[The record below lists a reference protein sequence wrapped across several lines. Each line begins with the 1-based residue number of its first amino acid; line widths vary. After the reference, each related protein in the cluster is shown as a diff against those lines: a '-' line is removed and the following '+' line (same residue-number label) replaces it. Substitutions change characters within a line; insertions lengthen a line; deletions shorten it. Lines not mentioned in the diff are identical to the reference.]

1 VAVFTPNF
9 MSGSFFVGVVACLEL
24 ELWLLLPFLLW
35 KQLWPLPPLPEP
47 LGAWSRPMV
56 LSYLDAKIVYL
67 FSIVELTATT
77 SSSLQPGLQ
86 LGPKYLEQMRGLE
99 LGSAPSRHR
108 CAGSTTRSFNKGGL
122 ELVNLGSNG
131 AG

>member
-1 VAVFTPNF
+1 VVAEFTPNF
-9 MSGSFFVGVVACLEL
+9 MSGSFLGGVAACLEL

-35 KQLWPLPPLPEP
+35 KRLWPRPPLPEP

-56 LSYLDAKIVYL
+56 LSYLDTKIAYL
-67 FSIVELTATT
+67 FSIVELIATT

-99 LGSAPSRHR
+99 LGSAAPAPSKNR
-108 CAGSTTRSFNKGGL
+108 CAGSTIRSLNKGGL
-122 ELVNLGSNG
+122 EPCQPML
-131 AG
+131 